1 MGKTEATK
9 PKACVVVSSPMT
21 VVAFLRDQLRELGS
35 QYDLFVAANAPDG
48 GFLNGLPAQFVP
60 VPVERKILPLADLRA
75 LVCLYRLFRRERF
88 DIVQSVTPKA
98 GLLAMAAAFFA
109 RVPVR
114 VHTFTGQVWATKS
127 GAARAGLRLLDT
139 LLAGF
144 ATHVLVDS
152 FSQRQFLIENRV
164 VSAEKSSVLG
174 MGSISGVDT
183 LRFHPDPDAR
193 RTLREKCG
201 IPSGDVVFV
210 YVGRLNRDKGIPE
223 LIAAFERV
231 AGLVPGTRLLV
242 VGPDEESMEVL
253 MDRSPARERMVR
265 VGYTSTPEQFMAA
278 SDIFVLPSHREGF
291 GSTVIEAAAA
301 GIPSIASRIYGLTD
315 AVADGQTGLLHTSGN
330 IDELSAAMVR
340 LASDTNE
347 RQRMGD
353 AARVR
358 AETEFAMPKVTAN
371 TMAFYAAA
379 LAATWSRTS

>member
-1 MGKTEATK
+1 MGKTEAAK
-9 PKACVVVSSPMT
+9 PNACVVVSSPMT
-21 VVAFLRDQLRELGS
+21 VAAFLRDQLRELAGR
-35 QYDLFVAANAPDG
+35 YDLFVAANAPDG
-48 GFLNGLPAQFVP
+48 GFLNGLPARFVP

-109 RVPVR
+109 CVPVR

-127 GAARAGLRLLDT
+127 GAARAGLRFLDT

-183 LRFHPDPDAR
+183 QRFHPDPDAR
-193 RTLREKCG
+193 RALREKCG

-231 AGLVPGTRLLV
+231 AGRVPGTRLLV

-301 GIPSIASRIYGLTD
+301 GIPSVASRIYGLTD

-330 IDELSAAMVR
+330 IDELADAMAR
-340 LASDTNE
+340 LASDAEE

-358 AETEFAMPKVTAN
+358 AENEFAMPKVTAN
-371 TMAFYAAA
+371 TLAFYAAA
-379 LAATWSRTS
+379 LAATRSRTS